1 MRKVMVVYGTR
12 PEGVKVAPVIQALK
26 ESKVLSPIVLST
38 GQHKDM
44 LEQVNNHF
52 GITPDVEL
60 DIFEPGQSLN
70 QIAAKIFSKLDPVLA
85 EYEPNALLVQ
95 GDTSTVTAASMAA
108 FYRKIPVVHL
118 EAGLRS
124 GDIFSPFPEEANR
137 KLTSQITSL
146 HLAPTAGSKQNLLD
160 EGVPEA
166 SIAVTGNTVIDAL
179 LYTLKQDIEVTKSE
193 LAYAL
198 NSGKRILL
206 VTSHRRENLGDPMR
220 DIAAALQ
227 TLAQKY
233 PDDLIV
239 FPIHSN
245 PKVRETFLPF
255 LQDLENV
262 LLMDPLDYPE
272 FALAMKAAHIILTDS
287 GGVQEEAPA
296 LGKPVLVMRESTE
309 RPEAV
314 AAGTVSL
321 IGTDMDRIV
330 AEVSRL
336 KEDAEAYAKMANAVN
351 PYGDGGA
358 AKRSAA
364 AIEQLLGVGVR
375 LPDFVPSSEN

>member
-1 MRKVMVVYGTR
+1 MTFLRSIAMDPLEWTMRKVMVVYGTR

-146 HLAPTAGSKQNLLD
+146 HLAPTAD
-160 EGVPEA
+160 
-166 SIAVTGNTVIDAL
+166 
-179 LYTLKQDIEVTKSE
+179 
-193 LAYAL
+193 L
-198 NSGKRILL
+198 NRTCL
-206 VTSHRRENLGDPMR
+206 
-220 DIAAALQ
+220 
-227 TLAQKY
+227 
-233 PDDLIV
+233 
-239 FPIHSN
+239 
-245 PKVRETFLPF
+245 
-255 LQDLENV
+255 
-262 LLMDPLDYPE
+262 
-272 FALAMKAAHIILTDS
+272 
-287 GGVQEEAPA
+287 
-296 LGKPVLVMRESTE
+296 MREFP
-309 RPEAV
+309 RH
-314 AAGTVSL
+314 L
-321 IGTDMDRIV
+321 F
-330 AEVSRL
+330 L
-336 KEDAEAYAKMANAVN
+336 
-351 PYGDGGA
+351 
-358 AKRSAA
+358 
-364 AIEQLLGVGVR
+364 
-375 LPDFVPSSEN
+375 